1 MPRHLRFISDPG
13 KQSSLHTRRLLF
25 FFLVCV
31 LTCGRCPLCCFL
43 LVNLLLRKGAA
54 NQQHC
59 FHEQRNWTASSS
71 LFRDTRR
78 FIFFNLFLMSNP
90 KTTIPFDR
98 DKLRM
103 LEQAINV
110 LEKLSS
116 IFETFNEPCVRSEG
130 NNEQT
135 GLQKLVSEMSEWFVE
150 VEKKFRERE

>member
-1 MPRHLRFISDPG
+1 
-13 KQSSLHTRRLLF
+13 
-25 FFLVCV
+25 
-31 LTCGRCPLCCFL
+31 
-43 LVNLLLRKGAA
+43 
-54 NQQHC
+54 
-59 FHEQRNWTASSS
+59 
-71 LFRDTRR
+71 
-78 FIFFNLFLMSNP
+78 MSNP